1 MVKIGKLIKYYRTL
15 HQMTQYDV
23 AEQSGINEKYFGR
36 LERDESVPTIDKV
49 EKICSVFNIGLSQFF
64 STIPNTVVVH
74 HSKHKSVYPNVLSKF
89 IYNCNCCGYEFNEG
103 IFCDGDMLCP
113 ECGCRYDEENGYIV
127 KDGE

>member
-1 MVKIGKLIKYYRTL
+1 MKIGKIIKYYRTL
-15 HQMTQYDV
+15 HRMTQYDV
-23 AEQSGINEKYFGR
+23 AEQSGINE
-36 LERDESVPTIDKV
+36 
-49 EKICSVFNIGLSQFF
+49 N
-64 STIPNTVVVH
+64 
-74 HSKHKSVYPNVLSKF
+74 SKHKSVYPNVLSKF